1 MPRQTETAVTRGPQ
15 GPTYT
20 TSASVQSQVV
30 ARPVGDRTVGLKMLS
45 QSLAGFF
52 GDVQGAFKT
61 VQDAEMLKEKV
72 KIEQENQQQQYDA
85 HKRGIMGGELTP
97 EEQKDLDYTTP
108 YNQAKAGRAAMEDAT
123 DFEQNVLPGLGVAD
137 DPFKALNEYM
147 GSKLEGIENKQYGAF
162 YADAMLRGTSDAIGK
177 QRANAITATKFQVQE
192 DWKAQAGMQ
201 LKAGLITTPEQLMAL
216 ANQGGMLNSPANPI
230 EGERWAVTKMLEI
243 ARTADAD
250 GTLMT
255 SLVEM
260 LQKPVTPTADNPEGL
275 SFATRFPDGFNDVVK
290 NADKNSSYGFQEMEK
305 EYGFKI
311 DSKIAEG
318 DIAGAFIELNHARGQ
333 IGSNEMFRDQE
344 LKLTQMIAEGADE
357 RAGVDALLYI
367 NPNDTLGA
375 TPDPALIDKYGDKA
389 LKDAMAQGGP
399 VMAVKYMTHWNT
411 IPKDFRKE
419 IEINLT
425 KTTSPEAMAE
435 YYSKVV
441 EPMMDSMPATLLAS
455 LDDDAEW
462 VMRYIH
468 DEQTLRNVDPV
479 TAAREAGTTLNEIKK
494 QGLQVSDVKLWGPEP
509 GARDAFMDE
518 IKAELGDKFGNVGI
532 LDKANPFG
540 GNQPVA
546 IPDHLMTNVFIP
558 AIQRRALKYQ
568 AAGRSDAVAL
578 ATQEIMEGAGA
589 RVLYLPNAEG
599 NTYLAEDVTPDTA
612 AKWQKRTL
620 ETGEVY
626 DPVEEFRKTSARPE
640 LGWISG
646 GEPLELRPGR
656 NSSADG
662 GMVVHT
668 ADGMGVTFGVG
679 QEIDWSTFQQPSQA
693 TMPDG
698 SPAPFLDM
706 TTGGKKDHRLVL
718 PDDEIAA
725 ENMLTEMLGDTNFRL
740 AKIGEGAWQ
749 LEYVET
755 GKKAVDIEAEAR
767 KKELSNL
774 IEQEDA
780 ALPSIGQQ
788 LSQQIGQGFDD
799 AMAMP
804 QDGIAGLIPKY
815 DGYTELFGGFI
826 TIGTR
831 KEDALA
837 DQARQIAT
845 KLQDAGM
852 LPTSTGSTM
861 PFPKFETANDVVKF
875 LHGEMG
881 RKQEG
886 NGGMPMENVNAH
898 VDNKYTTIRYKSL
911 KAYEGVR
918 SKVYKDT
925 KGIAT
930 VGIGLNL
937 EMDYNTDFLAGL
949 GVDIKKLKAGEIEL
963 TEEQIQLSFENAVKV
978 AEDVVTKRI
987 KVPLNSYQRS
997 ALVSMAYNG
1006 PKLLDDKLVDAINNG
1021 KFRTAAAI
1029 IANKKINKTRR
1040 KKEAQDFLRGVPK
1053 RLQV

>member
-1 MPRQTETAVTRGPQ
+1 MPRQTQHSVTRGEQSTP
-15 GPTYT
+15 YT
-20 TSASVQSQVV
+20 TNPSVQSQVV
-30 ARPVGDRTVGLKMLS
+30 ARPVGDRTTGLRMLS

-61 VQDAEMLKEKV
+61 VQDAEFMKEKV
-72 KIEQENQQQQYDA
+72 KIEQENQQQQWEA
-85 HKRGIMGGELTP
+85 HKLGVMGGELSP
-97 EEQKDLDYTTP
+97 EQQGDLDYTTP
-108 YNQAKAGRAAMEDAT
+108 YNQAKAGRAAMEDAM
-123 DFEQNVLPGLGVAD
+123 DFEKNVLPNIGIAD
-137 DPFKALNEYM
+137 DPFDALNKYM
-147 GSKLEGIENKQYGAF
+147 GTKLEGIQNKQYGAF
-162 YADAMLRGTSDAIGK
+162 YADAMLRGTSEAIGK
-177 QRANAITATKFQVQE
+177 QQANAITAKKYEVQE

-201 LKAGLITTPEQLMAL
+201 LKAGLITSPQQLMAL
-216 ANQGGMLNSPANPI
+216 ASQGGMLNNPANPVD
-230 EGERWAVTKMLEI
+230 GERWAVTKMLEI

-260 LQKPVTPTADNPEGL
+260 LQQPVDPTPDNPEGL
-275 SFATRFPDGFNDVVK
+275 SFATRWPDGFNDIVK
-290 NADKNSSYGFQEMEK
+290 NADKNDSYAFQEMEK

-311 DSKIAEG
+311 DTKIAEG

-333 IGSNEMFRDQE
+333 IGSDEMFREQE
-344 LKLTQMIAEGADE
+344 LKLTAMIADGADE
-357 RAGVDALLYI
+357 RAAVDSLLYI
-367 NPNDTLGA
+367 NPADTLGSA
-375 TPDPALIDKYGDKA
+375 PDPALVDKYGDKA
-389 LKDAMAQGGP
+389 LKLAMEQGGP

-411 IPKDFRKE
+411 IPTEFRKE
-419 IEINLT
+419 IERNLT

-441 EPMMDSMPATLLAS
+441 QPMMDSMPATLMAS
-455 LDDDAEW
+455 LDDDSEW

-468 DEQTLRNVDPV
+468 DEQMLRNVDPL
-479 TAAREAGTTLNEIKK
+479 TAAREAATTLDEIKK
-494 QGLQVSDVKLWGPEP
+494 QGLSVNDVRLWGPEP
-509 GARDAFMDE
+509 GARDEFMDNL
-518 IKAELGDKFGNVGI
+518 KTELGNKFGDVGI
-532 LDKANPFG
+532 IDKVNPW
-540 GNQPVA
+540 GNAPVQ

-568 AAGRSDAVAL
+568 AAGVSDAVGK

-599 NTYLAEDVTPDTA
+599 NTYLAQDVTPDTA

-620 ETGEVY
+620 ATGEVY
-626 DPVEEFRKTSARPE
+626 DPVEEFRKTSSRPD

-656 NSSADG
+656 NSAADG
-662 GMVVHT
+662 GMVVHR

-679 QEIDWSTFQQPSQA
+679 QEIDWSTFEQPSVAKDAQGNP
-693 TMPDG
+693 MG
-698 SPAPFLDM
+698 YLDM
-706 TTGGKKDHRLVL
+706 TTGGKKNHTLVL
-718 PDDEIAA
+718 PDDEVAA
-725 ENMLTEMLGDTNFRL
+725 ENMLTEMLGETNFRL

-767 KKELSNL
+767 KKDLENL
-774 IEQEDA
+774 IKQEDST
-780 ALPSIGQQ
+780 LPSIGEQ
-788 LSQQIGQGFDD
+788 LSQQMGPAFNN
-799 AMAMP
+799 AMAQP
-804 QDGIAGLIPKY
+804 QGGIADLIPKY

-826 TIGTR
+826 KIGTR
-831 KEDALA
+831 KQDALE

-861 PFPKFETANDVVKF
+861 PFPKFENAKQVVEF
-875 LHGEMG
+875 LRAEMG
-881 RKQEG
+881 RKQSG
-886 NGGMPMENVNAH
+886 NGGMPMENVNAN

-925 KGIAT
+925 RGIAT

-937 EMDYNTDFLAGL
+937 EMDYNTDYLASL
-949 GVDIKKLKAGEIEL
+949 GVDIKKLKAGEVEL
-963 TEEQIQLSFENAVKV
+963 TEEQIQLSFENAVRV
-978 AEDVVTKRI
+978 AEDVVTKKI

-1006 PKLLDDKLVDAINNG
+1006 PKLLSDDLVDAVNSG

-1029 IANKKINKTRR
+1029 IAKKKINKTRR
-1040 KKEAQDFLRGVPK
+1040 QKEAKDFLKGVPK